1 MAVVNTTPDSFYSG
15 SRVPERELAVARG
28 LAAFD
33 LGADVVDVGGE
44 STRPGADVVSEAEEL
59 DRVIP
64 VIEALAAHGPVS
76 VDTQKE
82 AVARAAVAAGATI
95 INDVSAS
102 LAAVASE
109 LGVGYVAMHRQGTS
123 ATMQNDPRYDDVV
136 AEVHGFLTD
145 PTAAWFA
152 GGITPLWLDPGIG
165 FGKTVAHNLS
175 LIRHVDDLV
184 RRASECGAGVL
195 LGTSRKRFLSDL
207 GREHLEAE
215 DRLEGTIATLAWAAA
230 HGVAMVR
237 VHDVA
242 AAVRVRELASAD
254 GGRRA

>member
-1 MAVVNTTPDSFYSG
+1 M
-15 SRVPERELAVARG
+15 
-28 LAAFD
+28 
-33 LGADVVDVGGE
+33 
-44 STRPGADVVSEAEEL
+44 
-59 DRVIP
+59 
-64 VIEALAAHGPVS
+64 S

-95 INDVSAS
+95 INDVSAT
-102 LAAVASE
+102 LAPVAAE

-145 PTAAWFA
+145 ASAPWFA
-152 GGITPLWLDPGIG
+152 QPISPLWLDPGIG
-165 FGKTVAHNLS
+165 FGKTVAHNLT
-175 LIRHVDDLV
+175 LLRHVDDLV
-184 RRASECGAGVL
+184 QRARARGAGVL
-195 LGTSRKRFLSDL
+195 LGTSRKRFLADL
-207 GREHLEAE
+207 GREHLEAD

-230 HGVAMVR
+230 HGVAIVR

-242 AAVRVRELASAD
+242 AAVRVRELTSAD